1 MRTAPKKFL
10 YSEVVINAPM
20 EAVYA
25 AIADADKMVEWFP
38 DEIEGLFAVGE
49 QPVFVF
55 KGHGKYTVV
64 VVDAKPYDYFAF
76 RWVPGATGHL
86 CDLTNV
92 TTTLVEFRLEERD
105 GVTTVTLTESGLA
118 SQPAET
124 GEAAFKQNS
133 GGWEFMLARLV
144 KQFPKE

>member
-1 MRTAPKKFL
+1 MFSMQDIITR
-10 YSEVVINAPM
+10 EVVINAGV
-20 EAVYA
+20 EAVCA
-25 AIADADKMVEWFP
+25 AIADTDKVVEWFP
-38 DEIEGLFAVGE
+38 DEIEGTYAVGE

-55 KGHGKYTVV
+55 EGHGKYTVA

-86 CDLTNV
+86 GDLTNV

-105 GVTTVTLTESGLA
+105 DVTTVTLTESGFA

-124 GEAAFKQNS
+124 GGSAFKQNS
-133 GGWEFMLARLV
+133 GGWEFMLARLEKV
-144 KQFPKE
+144 FT